1 MARAV
6 GTGGAPR
13 ALVAML
19 CLLATLSGCR
29 TIASEDVVGYEP
41 ASVEPIE
48 GSELSRVT
56 LTEDAA
62 RRIGLE
68 TAAVARRGD
77 RTAVPESAIWVDVDG
92 AAWVY
97 TERQPLVFVRARV
110 VVDRY
115 QDGLAYLAEGP
126 PPGTVVASIGV
137 PELIGSELGI

>member
-1 MARAV
+1 MERRRH
-6 GTGGAPR
+6 GTLLPS
-13 ALVAML
+13 L
-19 CLLATLSGCR
+19 CLVLALAGCR
-29 TIASEDVVGYEP
+29 SLETPEESDYEP
-41 ASVEPIE
+41 ASVEEIE
-48 GSELSRVT
+48 GSELARVI

-68 TAAVARRGD
+68 TSRVTRRGD
-77 RTAVPESAIWVDVDG
+77 GTAVPESAIWVDVDG
-92 AAWVY
+92 TAWVY

-115 QDGLAYLAEGP
+115 QDGSAHLAEGP

>member
-1 MARAV
+1 MERRRHEALLPPLFLV
-6 GTGGAPR
+6 L
-13 ALVAML
+13 LVA
-19 CLLATLSGCR
+19 GCR
-29 TIASEDVVGYEP
+29 TVAPPDESSYEP
-41 ASVEPIE
+41 ATVEAIE
-48 GSELSRVT
+48 GSELARVT
-56 LTEDAA
+56 LNEDAA

-68 TAAVARRGD
+68 TSRVTRRGAG
-77 RTAVPESAIWVDVDG
+77 TAVPESAIWVDVDG

-97 TERQPLVFVRARV
+97 TERQPLTFVRARV